1 MNKMLGGVVA
11 LALTVSFTGANAM
24 LRTPV
29 VRAVATGRYVG
40 GVVYGAG
47 AGAAQAGVAWK
58 KTVGV
63 SAVAAIIWYA
73 ACNALKN
80 MGDKTETTF
89 TVLGQKIT
97 LSKTNLKDI
106 VFGSKVVLGLVAA
119 YLVQQKVTKPYL
131 TPAYTAR
138 VAAASQ
144 DFMDLDGYKADNDGD
159 KAALAKANVARDRT
173 PVEYIGGVQRAANI
187 VPGA

>member
-11 LALTVSFTGANAM
+11 LALTVSFTGANATLRTSPATDPNAM
-24 LRTPV
+24 LRTSLTRVFANGRHAGSAV
-29 VRAVATGRYVG
+29 VNTGI
-40 GVVYGAG
+40 
-47 AGAAQAGVAWK
+47 AWK

-106 VFGSKVVLGLVAA
+106 VFGSKVVLGLVLVYVGREVFMKPRYLQSYRERLGRVDSAVPGVDDAA
-119 YLVQQKVTKPYL
+119 H
-131 TPAYTAR
+131 
-138 VAAASQ
+138 VAA
-144 DFMDLDGYKADNDGD
+144 LD
-159 KAALAKANVARDRT
+159 AANAARDRT
-173 PVEYIGGVQRAANI
+173 LLEWFSGVPRANDLAS
-187 VPGA
+187 A